1 MDLMDLMKGA
11 GSILGDQGK
20 DVNVGGLAGSVLGMI
35 QNDSGGVGGL
45 VEQFAK
51 NGMGDIAKSWVGS
64 GNNLPVNGDQL
75 MQVFGEQKLGA
86 MAEQSGMNLQK
97 FLPILVAALPM
108 IIDKLTPDGEVN
120 DKSNNKMGM
129 VHLIIMLIIMMEV
142 SVV

>member
-108 IIDKLTPDGEVN
+108 IIAKLTPDGEVN
-120 DKSNNKMGM
+120 DKSNNMLQQGMG
-129 VHLIIMLIIMMEV
+129 LLG
-142 SVV
+142 SFLK

>member
-108 IIDKLTPDGEVN
+108 IIDKLTSTA
-120 DKSNNKMGM
+120 KSTTRATTCFSKAW
-129 VHLIIMLIIMMEV
+129 VCWARF
-142 SVV
+142 

>member
-11 GSILGDQGK
+11 GDLLGDQGK
-20 DVNVGGLAGSVLGMI
+20 DVNLGGMAGSVLGMLKNE
-35 QNDSGGVGGL
+35 QGGIGGL

-51 NGMGDIAKSWVGS
+51 NGLGDVAKSWVGS
-64 GNNLPVNGDQL
+64 GNNMPVNGDQL

-120 DKSNNKMGM
+120 DKSNNLLEQGAGLLGM
-129 VHLIIMLIIMMEV
+129 FMKR
-142 SVV
+142 

>member
-120 DKSNNKMGM
+120 DKSNNMLQQGMG
-129 VHLIIMLIIMMEV
+129 LLG
-142 SVV
+142 SFLK

>member
-1 MDLMDLMKGA
+1 
-11 GSILGDQGK
+11 
-20 DVNVGGLAGSVLGMI
+20 
-35 QNDSGGVGGL
+35 
-45 VEQFAK
+45 
-51 NGMGDIAKSWVGS
+51 MGDIAKSWVGS

-120 DKSNNKMGM
+120 DKSNNMLQQGMG
-129 VHLIIMLIIMMEV
+129 LLG
-142 SVV
+142 SFLK